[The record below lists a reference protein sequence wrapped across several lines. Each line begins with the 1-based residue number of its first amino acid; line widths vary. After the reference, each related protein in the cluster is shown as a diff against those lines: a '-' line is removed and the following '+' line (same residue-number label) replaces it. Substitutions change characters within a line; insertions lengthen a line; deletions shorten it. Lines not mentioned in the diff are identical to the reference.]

1 MARKSTM
8 ESGGVEGECWLRW
21 RIFLVGDIDTRP
33 DRYGRLGRAAL
44 ASTGE
49 GPMYRPDPLQLG
61 QVTTSRAAAQDTVP
75 LYPHSGTGVSLT

>member
-1 MARKSTM
+1 VLKVSV
-8 ESGGVEGECWLRW
+8 GDQGLRW

-44 ASTGE
+44 ASTGAHV
-49 GPMYRPDPLQLG
+49 PDPLQLG

-75 LYPHSGTGVSLT
+75 LYPHSGTQVSLT